1 MLTTAAVANTFA
13 LRLGGQTVS
22 VSLKCSQ
29 TVFAKCDDSR
39 STLSY
44 EIDIPRAC
52 RLSISSFLRV
62 FICSITPM
70 YTDFLTFDMP
80 T

>member
-1 MLTTAAVANTFA
+1 MLSTAAAVNTFT
-13 LRLGGQTVS
+13 LRLGGHAVS

-29 TVFAKCDDSR
+29 TAFAIFDDSH

-52 RLSISSFLRV
+52 NLSISSHLRV
-62 FICSITPM
+62 FT
-70 YTDFLTFDMP
+70 
-80 T
+80 

>member
-1 MLTTAAVANTFA
+1 MLSTAATFA
-13 LRLGGQTVS
+13 LRLGGHTLS

-29 TVFAKCDDSR
+29 TAFATCDDSR

-52 RLSISSFLRV
+52 SLSISSFLSV
-62 FICSITPM
+62 FTCSIT
-70 YTDFLTFDMP
+70 TSIFKK
-80 T
+80 